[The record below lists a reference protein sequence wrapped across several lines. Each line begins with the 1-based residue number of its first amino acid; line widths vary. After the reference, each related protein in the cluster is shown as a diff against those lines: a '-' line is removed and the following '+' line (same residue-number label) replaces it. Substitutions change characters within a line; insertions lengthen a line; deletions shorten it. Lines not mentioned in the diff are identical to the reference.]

1 MLLTFSVANYRCFA
15 EEVSLDLVS
24 DSLKTLTPRSGSWA
38 EATRRLA
45 AVYGANASGKS
56 TLVNA
61 IESVVAAIHGHRGV
75 LHQPFFMDA
84 KHRTA
89 PTCYTVD
96 FTHDE
101 ERYRYHIQA
110 HAWGVAR
117 EELWVAGTR
126 WRKLFIRTQ
135 EPEDERPTIGAGS
148 SLRGA
153 TSEVRQITTA
163 QDLFLA
169 VALRYRHQGLAPIA
183 RGLHSIRAIH
193 HDDEERW
200 SRLRWL
206 TRRIADNPSWWE
218 SATEAIA
225 QTADLG
231 IQRVVLEER
240 DVPPEVLTQIRH
252 LLSAPD
258 AEEVEIPSD
267 LLRDLQQSLGFVH
280 AGTDDTEV
288 ELGLGA
294 QSQGTLTWLATV
306 GPAIDA
312 LQGGLVLLVD
322 ELDAS
327 LHPGLT
333 GALVDLFTDETV
345 NRHGA
350 QLVFT
355 THDTSLLDNSPQQR
369 LASQDVWFTEK
380 SPDGRSELFSLAD
393 FTEVRRGTNKQRRYL
408 VGAFGGV
415 PTVDT
420 TPIRR
425 LLSTD
430 PRTAD
435 VAS

>member
-15 EEVSLDLVS
+15 DEVSLDLVS

-56 TLVNA
+56 TLVEA
-61 IESVVAAIHGHRGV
+61 MESLVTAVRGRWDA
-75 LHQPFFMDA
+75 LHQPFVLEPG
-84 KHRTA
+84 HRMA
-89 PTCYTVD
+89 PTSYTVD

-101 ERYRYHIQA
+101 QRFRYHVQA
-110 HAWGVAR
+110 RYWGVAR
-117 EELWVAGTR
+117 EELWVAASR

-135 EPEDERPTIGAGS
+135 EPEDERPTIEAGS

-169 VALRYRHQGLAPIA
+169 TGLRYRHETLAPVA
-183 RGLHSIRAIH
+183 RALTSVRAIH
-193 HDDEERW
+193 HGDHERR

-206 TRRIADNPSWWE
+206 TRQLADKPTWWE
-218 SATEAIA
+218 SVMNAIA

-231 IQRVVLEER
+231 IRRVVLKEDEI
-240 DVPPEVLTQIRH
+240 PPEVLARIQR
-252 LLSAPD
+252 LRSAPGGD
-258 AEEVEIPSD
+258 EVEIPLT
-267 LLRDLQQSLGFVH
+267 LLRDLQQSLVFVH
-280 AGTDDTEV
+280 AGADGHEI
-288 ELGLGA
+288 ELGLAA

-306 GPAIDA
+306 GPAIDT
-312 LQGGLVLLVD
+312 LHHGQVLLVD

-333 GALVDLFTDETV
+333 GVLVDLFTDETV

-369 LASQDVWFTEK
+369 LTSQDVWFTEK

-430 PRTAD
+430 PRD
-435 VAS
+435 R